1 MVKEEQVKVL
11 AFLPRRPDVTPEY
24 FHEHWLHPHG
34 TWTLGMKT
42 LRRYVQSHR
51 VAPGVPG
58 IEASPYEGIAMVW
71 FDDLDAALDMGN
83 DPVYLEKVNPDEPLF
98 IDLAGL
104 GFVMT
109 EEQVLRTG
117 PATAKDAPSGA
128 KAMVLLRRA
137 DGVEPEDFAERARAA
152 ADGLEDL
159 VPEARRATLAIAL
172 PVNYAEGA
180 QPAADAVLELWFD
193 DADAFGTAWEEGGP
207 AVLGKLEGLIDPN
220 ATVADLYE
228 DARLIWPAAA
238 VAGAA

>member
-1 MVKEEQVKVL
+1 MVKEEHVKVL
-11 AFLPRRPDVTPEY
+11 AFLPRKPEVTPEY

-51 VAPGVPG
+51 VAEGAPGVD
-58 IEASPYEGIAMVW
+58 ASPYEGIAIVW

-83 DPVYLEKVNPDEPLF
+83 DPVYLEKVNPDEQLF
-98 IDLAGL
+98 IDLPGL

-109 EEQVLRTG
+109 DEHVLRVG
-117 PATAKDAPSGA
+117 PAVEKEAPPGV
-128 KAMVLLRRA
+128 KVMVLLRRA
-137 DGVEPEDFAERARAA
+137 AGLEPNAFAQRAEEAA
-152 ADGLEDL
+152 ARLEDL
-159 VPEARRATLAIAL
+159 VPEARRMTLSIAL

-180 QPAADAVLELWFD
+180 EPAADAVLELWFD
-193 DADAFGTAWEEGGP
+193 DAGACAAALKEGGA
-207 AVLGKLEGLIDPN
+207 AVLAVLEGTIDDK

-228 DARLIWPAAA
+228 DSRLIWPAAA